1 MKQKNVFVTRR
12 IPEEGI
18 GILQRS
24 CQVEVSDYDGVLPR
38 EILLH
43 KVAGRD
49 GILPLLTDTIDSEIM
64 DAAGNSL
71 KIIANYA
78 VGYNNIDVYAATQ
91 RGIMVTNTPGVL
103 TETTAD
109 LAWALLMCCS
119 RRINESERYLRTG
132 KFRGWE
138 PLLFL
143 GTDVHGAT
151 LGLVGFGRIAKAMAR
166 RASGF
171 DMRVR
176 YYDMNRVGQEEE
188 EKYHVEYQSLG
199 ALLRESDF
207 VSLHIPLTK
216 ETHHFI
222 GEKELKQMKKEAY
235 LINTARGPIV
245 DEKVLVRAL
254 QEGWIRGAGLDVFE
268 QEPAVEADLLRME
281 NVVVVPHIG
290 SASYATRTKMATM
303 AAENLIK
310 ALEGTIPP
318 NLVNPEVLKR

>member
-1 MKQKNVFVTRR
+1 
-12 IPEEGI
+12 
-18 GILQRS
+18 
-24 CQVEVSDYDGVLPR
+24 
-38 EILLH
+38 
-43 KVAGRD
+43 